1 MPERLCRDEG
11 IQTLLRVMAQR
22 RQDNRAM
29 ALIITDECINCDVC
43 EPECPNEA
51 ISLGPEIYE
60 IDPHKCTE
68 CVGHFDEPQCVQ
80 VCPVAC
86 IPINP
91 QFIED
96 KETLWQ
102 KYRRLQA
109 EAQQKL
115 PPAS

>member
-1 MPERLCRDEG
+1 
-11 IQTLLRVMAQR
+11 
-22 RQDNRAM
+22 M
-29 ALIITDECINCDVC
+29 ALTITDECINCDVC

-51 ISLGPEIYE
+51 IYLGPEIYE
-60 IDPHKCTE
+60 IDPDKCTE

-86 IPINP
+86 IPIHP
-91 QFIED
+91 GFIED

-109 EAQQKL
+109 AT
-115 PPAS
+115 ASVSQPEKQAEKQAEIQAPDA